1 MGLITNLLLAVIHLA
16 FAVMDIITII
26 ILVDAIYSRYRY
38 QWLEPMANSAKP
50 ILDAIVN
57 WFDSLLYRFTA
68 THYGRQA
75 LLSMLLIAMIIIK
88 FVVAGIF

>member
-26 ILVDAIYSRYRY
+26 ILVDAIYNRYRY
-38 QWLEPMANSAKP
+38 QWLEQVAKAAKP

-68 THYGRQA
+68 THYGRRT
-75 LLSMLLIAMIIIK
+75 LLIMLIIVMILIRLVIA
-88 FVVAGIF
+88 VIF